1 MTTSQNPDALT
12 ALRALLAKSSHLGS
26 LSEVAE
32 TLVPERRHVLLRRA
46 AVPVVFDENMVRDV
60 LLPKLPPVSD
70 QSGYEPASDISW
82 LLGHSDIERIGSGE
96 PLYRMRA
103 DIRTTRLEKWFAPN
117 EKAPAYADVV
127 DGVSLSQAIVVH
139 LSTADG
145 APRDGWEAEHLYHLA
160 FADPDRAAKRLDQAY
175 RAADAEFDVPA
186 CYRVLQTI
194 GGQRALLVRHRD
206 QRGQP
211 ADRRQAITRL
221 IEVHDALQ
229 QYYEARCAFAGD
241 LAKSAHALEREF
253 MKDEWDR
260 IQRINTTSSA
270 SINTPEKEWIIDLT
284 AQGGMGKTIF
294 LQWLASRKCVPNR
307 VPYARIDFDFTD
319 PTVLPEAPWLVLVRL
334 AEQLNAQIAG
344 RPFSGFIEKYDEYAS
359 IARDLAVEGRAQHTG
374 EILDVTGEHRL
385 ARQVTDDFADT
396 LRDTVGG
403 AVVIVLDTLEDVI
416 RRRTTNLFAVIT
428 CLANVHS
435 SYQNLRLVLA
445 GRFDLRDDTKL
456 KGFNAAFGAVT
467 REVEV
472 QRFNVDE
479 SVNYLVAVRGLP
491 DGDAVRAMAECS
503 RGLPFALSLYAD
515 EWQLGGA
522 MTAEQVRASPN
533 PELKYLVNRVLR
545 RIESSDQALCW
556 LLRYGVVPRQ
566 LTKSFARDVLLPEL
580 QEALG
585 GGSKHDDPSRDSDPL
600 HPFYVSSMTVAA
612 QVPLIDI
619 DDLWGRLE
627 AYAST
632 LSFVRAD
639 ADRDTVIF
647 HEDAVRPMRR
657 ELQRQPVFRR
667 LQQRA
672 ASYYAKVAS
681 EVESRDTGRWVG
693 ATRAMLFHKFQLGG
707 TDAERSWRRA
717 LRAASAKNDGR
728 LVFDI
733 ATELTQPEYLDDDRR
748 PILREDGTP
757 VVSAVLLRD
766 ALIAKTRAALQ
777 LGASSGGGADVDWW
791 AEAERALED
800 LETLQRRETELEINR
815 GTVAVLR
822 AQIDARYGNADEA
835 LERLEAVRP
844 MMTSRADRMELA
856 VALGGVFATREQ
868 PEAIEYLGEA
878 IRLAEGDPGIPAR
891 QLLELRQLLAAHCA
905 LHDRYDL
912 AVEQLLLVRA
922 KLRRGSVER
931 VHVTTRLA
939 DSWLASDEPRQA
951 LGAIRNAR
959 TECVSALTAL
969 PTGAPVDDRALWLA
983 TRADLEVLE
992 ARALSAIGD
1001 HPGAVARLD
1010 AALAT
1015 AGELSRLQP
1024 TTPAVDMHAAVAQ
1037 ARARSARGTVLSV
1050 MGRHGAALDEL
1061 ETARQLWAQ
1070 SVKRVEQSATDL
1082 HEKVLLL
1089 LYRVGNL
1096 KLAEQHLN
1104 EAERISLPPR
1114 GDAWTCLRADAVR
1127 LDDARHQ
1134 PADAAKRLRASC
1146 PPEAQRM
1153 PRADM
1158 RVAVAALASD
1168 RSIDVSAYAA
1178 LLSSAIGRMSPPGAA
1193 RQCFSV
1199 VLPDFAPLVSLASV
1213 GDNGPKLAER
1223 LGVTHDATTAPSRSL
1238 CSWSRLDRARM
1249 AFALGAHDDA
1259 RRWLASVTARTLA
1272 SAPATTV
1279 AFAHYLECEMQVPH
1293 AERQA
1298 RDAALAFIAS
1308 PGESKALAGVVASR
1322 EAGLL
1327 ARSDRKD
1334 DARAMAELA
1343 APLLSG
1349 PGEVPSIWAARCD
1362 ELRAELATTP
1372 DDRQHFLAEAISR
1385 YEALGQREAAAQ
1397 LRDQRGPPKFEE
1409 SVSRERPPIVVKLGA
1424 SGMHVAGEICV
1435 ERDEVG
1441 SVPFTPGTVRTPA
1454 VDHLRSDLEASRSQA
1469 IPYQVSRL
1477 LADEW
1482 FTAIRDLGALLGP
1495 RELWEARLG
1504 DPSKR
1509 DTPPVDVRIEVS
1521 SSLLDT
1527 LPIECFAEQSDEPA
1541 YLTTDRR
1548 VGTLYRSVRVVDA
1561 RRTHV
1566 TWVQRALATITST
1579 RIFADGIEGP
1589 QTRAAVTAFQTTVGL
1604 AATGHAD
1611 GPTSALL
1618 FDRLRR
1624 LHRGDQR
1631 LRALVLAPAAEL
1643 TRSTG
1648 AEEEAAADRLARV
1661 YEEAGFETTV
1671 REGVAV
1677 AELRELCTEFHPE
1690 VIHVRAPLRE
1700 SASLGGIVL
1709 DARAT
1714 GAGDN
1719 VSAGRGDA
1727 LTPSGVTR
1735 ALGQTRWPDRPV
1747 VVLDPSRGRGRTQA
1761 MHQLLLRNGFAADL
1775 FRQGTAVAV
1784 LGVGLGE
1791 PDLHARVTRT
1801 IAESFA
1807 RGRSLSA
1814 LVADLRETPGG
1825 NRVRPVDMTFES
1837 MLPTVGVALW
1847 AYDPSLVYLA
1857 PPSAAD

>member
-1 MTTSQNPDALT
+1 VTTSPSSDSLT
-12 ALRALLAKSSHLGS
+12 ALRALLARSSHLGS
-26 LSEVAE
+26 LTEIAD

-46 AVPVVFDENMVRDV
+46 AIPVVFDEGMVRDV
-60 LLPKLPPVSD
+60 LLPNLPAIPDSTDHEPESD
-70 QSGYEPASDISW
+70 VGW
-82 LLGHSDIERIGSGE
+82 LLGHSDIERVGGAL
-96 PLYRMRA
+96 PLFRMRA
-103 DIRTTRLEKWFAPN
+103 DMRAARLEKWFAPN
-117 EKAPAYADVV
+117 EKAPGYTDAVT
-127 DGVSLSQAIVVH
+127 GVSLSQAIVAH
-139 LSTADG
+139 LSMADG
-145 APRDGWEAEHLYHLA
+145 APRGGWEAEQLYHLA
-160 FADPDRAAKRLDQAY
+160 FADPDRAGKRLDQMY
-175 RAADAEFDVPA
+175 RTADAEFDVPA
-186 CYRVLQTI
+186 CFRVLQTI

-206 QRGQP
+206 QRDQP
-211 ADRRQAITRL
+211 TERRQAITRL
-221 IEVHDALQ
+221 IEMHDALQ

-253 MKDEWDR
+253 MKEEWDR

-270 SINTPEKEWIIDLT
+270 SINTAEKEWIIDLT

-334 AEQLNAQIAG
+334 AEQLNTQIAG

-374 EILDVTGEHRL
+374 EILDVTGEQRL
-385 ARQVTDDFADT
+385 GRQVTDDFADT

-403 AVVIVLDTLEDVI
+403 AVVIVLDTIEDVI
-416 RRRTTNLFAVIT
+416 RRRTTNLLAVIT
-428 CLANVHS
+428 CLANVHDA
-435 SYQNLRLVLA
+435 YPNLRLVLA

-456 KGFNAAFGAVT
+456 KGFNAAFGSVT

-472 QRFNVDE
+472 HRFNVVE

-491 DGDAVRAMAECS
+491 DGDAVRAMAEAS

-545 RIESSDQALCW
+545 RIEASDQALCW

-566 LTKSFARDVLLPEL
+566 LTKSFARDVLLPEM
-580 QEALG
+580 EAALG
-585 GGSKHDDPSRDSDPL
+585 GESKHDDPSRDADPL
-600 HPFYVSSMTVAA
+600 HPFYATPHTRP
-612 QVPLIDI
+612 VPVLLDM
-619 DDLWGRLE
+619 DDLWARLE
-627 AYAST
+627 AYTST

-657 ELQRQPVFRR
+657 ELQRQPVYRR

-672 ASYYAKVAS
+672 ASYYARVAR
-681 EVESRDTGRWVG
+681 EIESQDPGRWVR

-707 TDAERSWRRA
+707 PDAERSWRRA
-717 LRAASAKNDGR
+717 LHAASAKNDVR

-748 PILREDGTP
+748 PIVREDGTP
-757 VVSAVLLRD
+757 VVSADLLRD
-766 ALIAKTRAALQ
+766 ALLAKTRSALQ
-777 LGASSGGGADVDWW
+777 LGATTGGAADVDWW
-791 AEAERALED
+791 SEAERSLDD
-800 LETLQRRETELEINR
+800 LDALQRRDETLEINR

-822 AQIDARYGNADEA
+822 AQIDARYGNADDA
-835 LERLEAVRP
+835 LKRLEEVRP
-844 MMTSRADRMELA
+844 SMTSRADRMELA
-856 VALGGVFATREQ
+856 VALGGVFATREE
-868 PEAIEYLGEA
+868 PEAIDHLAEA
-878 IRLAEGDPGIPAR
+878 IKLAEDDPGIAPR
-891 QLLELRQLLAAHCA
+891 QLLELRQLLAAHCT

-912 AVEQLLLVRA
+912 AAEQLLLVRA
-922 KLRRGSVER
+922 RLRRASIDR
-931 VHVTTRLA
+931 CQVTARLA
-939 DSWLASDEPRQA
+939 ETWLASDEPRQA
-951 LGAIRNAR
+951 LGAVRNAS
-959 TECVSALTAL
+959 TECASALAAL
-969 PTGAPVDDRALWLA
+969 SNRAPVDERALWLA
-983 TRADLEVLE
+983 TRAELEVLE
-992 ARALSAIGD
+992 AKALAGVGD
-1001 HPGAVARLD
+1001 HAPALGRLD
-1010 AALAT
+1010 AALET
-1015 AGELSRLQP
+1015 ASELSALQ
-1024 TTPAVDMHAAVAQ
+1024 AGNSSVEMHAAVAQ
-1037 ARARSARGTVLSV
+1037 ARARSARGGVLSV

-1096 KLAEQHLN
+1096 NMAEQHLN

-1127 LDDARHQ
+1127 LDDARHES
-1134 PADAAKRLRASC
+1134 ANAANRLRSSC
-1146 PPEAQRM
+1146 PPETRRI
-1153 PRADM
+1153 PRVDV

-1168 RSIDVSAYAA
+1168 RGDDVPAYVA
-1178 LLSSAIGRMSPPGAA
+1178 LLDKAIDRISPPGAA
-1193 RQCFSV
+1193 RQAFSV
-1199 VLPDFAPLVSLASV
+1199 ALPGFAPLTPLA
-1213 GDNGPKLAER
+1213 GLGEDGLKLAQR
-1223 LGVTHDATTAPSRSL
+1223 LGVTYDTASASSRSL
-1238 CSWSRLDRARM
+1238 CSWSRLDRARI
-1249 AFALGAHDDA
+1249 AFALGARDDA
-1259 RRWLASVTARTLA
+1259 RRWLASVSARTL
-1272 SAPATTV
+1272 SRAPATTV
-1279 AFAHYLECEMQVPH
+1279 AFAHYLECELQVPDP
-1293 AERQA
+1293 ERQA
-1298 RDAALAFIAS
+1298 REASLAFIAS
-1308 PGESKALAGVVASR
+1308 PGDARVLAGVVASR
-1322 EAGLL
+1322 EAALL
-1327 ARSDRKD
+1327 ARAGRKD
-1334 DARAMAELA
+1334 DARAMADLA

-1349 PGEVPSIWAARCD
+1349 PGDMPSIWAARCD

-1385 YEALGQREAAAQ
+1385 YEALGQRDAAAQ
-1397 LRDQRGPPKFEE
+1397 LREQRGPPKFEA
-1409 SVSRERPPIVVKLGA
+1409 SVSRERPPIVVRLGV
-1424 SGMHVAGEICV
+1424 SGMDVAGEICV
-1435 ERDEVG
+1435 EGEEAG
-1441 SVPFTPGTVRTPA
+1441 SVAFTEATERTPA
-1454 VDHLRSDLEASRSQA
+1454 LVHLRSDLEAARSQA

-1482 FTAIRDLGALLGP
+1482 VGTIRELGRLLGP
-1495 RELWEARLG
+1495 RELWDTRLC
-1504 DPSKR
+1504 DPSQR
-1509 DTPPVDVRIEVS
+1509 DLPPVDVRLEVS
-1521 SSLLDT
+1521 APMLDT
-1527 LPIECFAEQSDEPA
+1527 LPIECFAEQTDEPA
-1541 YLTTDRR
+1541 YFTVDRR
-1548 VGTLYRSVRVVDA
+1548 IGTLYRSVRVVDA

-1566 TWVQRALATITST
+1566 TWVQRALATITGT
-1579 RIFADGIEGP
+1579 RVFADGIDGP
-1589 QTRAAVTAFQTTVGL
+1589 QTRVAVTAFQASVGL
-1604 AATGHAD
+1604 PATGQAD

-1624 LHRGDQR
+1624 LQRGDQR
-1631 LRALVLAPAAEL
+1631 LRALVLAPAADL
-1643 TRSTG
+1643 ARSTG

-1677 AELRELCTEFHPE
+1677 AELRQICTEFHPD

-1714 GAGDN
+1714 GSGDN
-1719 VSAGRGDA
+1719 VSASRGDA

-1735 ALGQTRWPDRPV
+1735 ALGQSRWPDRPI

-1807 RGRSLSA
+1807 RGRSLAA
-1814 LVADLRETPGG
+1814 LAAELRETPGG
-1825 NRVRPVDMTFES
+1825 TTVRPVDMTLES

-1857 PPSAAD
+1857 PPSATA

>member
-1 MTTSQNPDALT
+1 MTTSQSPDSLT
-12 ALRALLAKSSHLGS
+12 ALRELLAKSSHLGS

-32 TLVPERRHVLLRRA
+32 SLVPERRHTLLRRSA
-46 AVPVVFDENMVRDV
+46 IPIVFDEAMVRTVLIPNLPAPDDKTTSDPGADV
-60 LLPKLPPVSD
+60 
-70 QSGYEPASDISW
+70 SW
-82 LLGHSDIERIGSGE
+82 LLGHSDIERVGGSE

-103 DIRTTRLEKWFAPN
+103 DIRATRLEKWFAPN
-117 EKAPAYADVV
+117 EKAKPYSDVV
-127 DGVSLSQAIVVH
+127 DAVTLSKAIVDF
-139 LSTADG
+139 LSTGDG
-145 APRDGWEAEHLYHLA
+145 APRDGWVAEQLYHLSM
-160 FADPDRAAKRLDQAY
+160 ADPDRAAKRLDEMY

-221 IEVHDALQ
+221 VETHDALQ

-253 MKDEWDR
+253 MKDEWAR
-260 IQRINTTSSA
+260 IQRINTTSGS
-270 SINTPEKEWIIDLT
+270 SVNTPEPEWIIDLT

-294 LQWLASRKCVPNR
+294 LQWLASRKCLPNR

-334 AEQLNAQIAG
+334 AEQLNTQIAG

-374 EILDVTGEHRL
+374 EILGATGEQRL
-385 ARQVTDDFADT
+385 GRQVTDDFADT

-416 RRRTTNLFAVIT
+416 RRRTTNLLAVIT
-428 CLANVHS
+428 CLSNVHS
-435 SYQNLRLVLA
+435 SYPNLRLVLA
-445 GRFDLRDDTKL
+445 GRFDLRDDSKL
-456 KGFNAAFGAVT
+456 KGFNAAFGSVT
-467 REVEV
+467 REVQV
-472 QRFNVDE
+472 HRFEIEE

-491 DGDAVRAMAECS
+491 DGDPVRAMAECS

-533 PELKYLVNRVLR
+533 PELKYLVNRVLG
-545 RIESSDQALCW
+545 RIEASDQALCW

-566 LTKSFARDVLLPEL
+566 LTKSFARDVLLPEM
-580 QEALG
+580 EAALG
-585 GGSKHDDPSRDSDPL
+585 GGSPHDDPSRDADPL
-600 HPFYVSSMTVAA
+600 HPYYAA
-612 QVPLIDI
+612 QQTALSAAPAIDI

-639 ADRDTVIF
+639 ADRDTVVF

-672 ASYYAKVAS
+672 ATYYARLAR
-681 EVESRDTGRWVG
+681 EVESQDTGRWVR

-707 TDAERSWRRA
+707 ADAERSWRRA
-717 LRAASAKNDGR
+717 IQAALGKHDAR
-728 LVFDI
+728 LVFDV
-733 ATELTQPEYLDDDRR
+733 ATELTQPEYLDDDRK
-748 PILREDGTP
+748 PIIREDGAP
-757 VVSAVLLRD
+757 VVTSALLRD
-766 ALIAKTRAALQ
+766 ALIARARSALQ
-777 LGASSGGGADVDWW
+777 LGASSGGLADVDWW
-791 AEAERALED
+791 AEAERALDD
-800 LETLQRRETELEINR
+800 LDALARREPELALNH
-815 GTVAVLR
+815 GTLAVMR
-822 AQIDARYGNADEA
+822 AQIDARYGNADDA
-835 LERLEAVRP
+835 LKRLEAVRP
-844 MMTSRADRMELA
+844 TMTSRADRMELA
-856 VALGGVFATREQ
+856 VALGGVFATREE
-868 PEAIEYLGEA
+868 PAAIDHFSEA
-878 IRLAEGDPGIPAR
+878 IRLAEGDPDIPPR
-891 QLLELRQLLAAHCA
+891 QLLELRQLLATHCT

-912 AVEQLLLVRA
+912 AVEQLLQVRSR
-922 KLRRGSVER
+922 LRRGSIER
-931 VHVTTRLA
+931 CQVTARLA
-939 DSWLASDEPRQA
+939 DAWLSSDDPRQA
-951 LGAIRNAR
+951 IGAARNAWA
-959 TECVSALTAL
+959 ECETAL
-969 PTGAPVDDRALWLA
+969 AALKAGTAPEEHATWLA
-983 TRADLEVLE
+983 TRAELETLE
-992 ARALSAIGD
+992 ARALAAVGD
-1001 HPGAVARLD
+1001 HPPALARLD
-1010 AALAT
+1010 AALST
-1015 AGELSRLQP
+1015 ANELSSLSS
-1024 TTPAVDMHAAVAQ
+1024 AGAGIDMHAAVAQ
-1037 ARARSARGTVLSV
+1037 ARARSMRGAVLSV
-1050 MGRHGAALDEL
+1050 MARHGAALDEL

-1082 HEKVLLL
+1082 HEKVQLL

-1114 GDAWTCLRADAVR
+1114 GDAWSALRVDAVR
-1127 LDDARHQ
+1127 LDDAQHC
-1134 PADAAKRLRASC
+1134 ADDAAKRLRNALS
-1146 PPEAQRM
+1146 PDTQRI
-1153 PRADM
+1153 PRVDV
-1158 RVAVAALASD
+1158 RVAAGALSLERAPGVADGYGTLLARAVDRISPPSAARVALSAAIPDLAPLTCMPLGDAGRALASALGLGC
-1168 RSIDVSAYAA
+1168 DVAN
-1178 LLSSAIGRMSPPGAA
+1178 P
-1193 RQCFSV
+1193 
-1199 VLPDFAPLVSLASV
+1199 
-1213 GDNGPKLAER
+1213 
-1223 LGVTHDATTAPSRSL
+1223 PSRSL
-1238 CSWSRLDRARM
+1238 TSWARLDRARM
-1249 AFALGAHDDA
+1249 AFALGARDDA
-1259 RRWLASVTARTLA
+1259 RRWLASVTARALTR
-1272 SAPATTV
+1272 APATTV
-1279 AFAHYLECEMQVPH
+1279 AFAHYLECEMQVPE

-1298 RDAALAFIAS
+1298 REASLAFIAT
-1308 PGESKALAGVVASR
+1308 PGDARVLAGVVATR
-1322 EAGLL
+1322 EATLL
-1327 ARSDRKD
+1327 ARSGRKD
-1334 DARAMAELA
+1334 DARAMADLA
-1343 APLLSG
+1343 APLLAVA
-1349 PGEVPSIWAARCD
+1349 GEVPSIWSARCD
-1362 ELRAELATTP
+1362 ELRADLAATP
-1372 DDRQHFLAEAISR
+1372 DDKQHFVAEAISR
-1385 YEALGQREAAAQ
+1385 YEALGQREAASR
-1397 LRDQRGPPKFEE
+1397 LRERRGPPKYEE
-1409 SVSRERPPIVVKLGA
+1409 TVSGERPPIVVTLSA
-1424 SGMHVAGEICV
+1424 SGMDVVGEISV
-1435 ERDEVG
+1435 ERDNAGPAKYMATATG
-1441 SVPFTPGTVRTPA
+1441 SPA
-1454 VDHLRSDLEASRSQA
+1454 LDHLRSDLEAAKAQA

-1495 RELWEARLG
+1495 RSLWDARLG
-1504 DPSKR
+1504 DASKR
-1509 DTPPVDVRIEVS
+1509 DGAPVDVRLEVVS
-1521 SSLLDT
+1521 PVLDT
-1527 LPIECFAEQSDEPA
+1527 LPLECLAEQTDEPA
-1541 YLTTDRR
+1541 YLTVDRR

-1566 TWVQRALATITST
+1566 TWVQRALASIMNV

-1589 QTRAAVTAFQTTVGL
+1589 QTRGAVMQFQKSVGL
-1604 AATGHAD
+1604 VPTGQAD

-1624 LHRGDQR
+1624 VHRGDVP
-1631 LRALVLAPAAEL
+1631 LRALVLAPAPEVA
-1643 TRSTG
+1643 RSTG

-1671 REGVAV
+1671 REGVTV

-1709 DARAT
+1709 DARAPT
-1714 GAGDN
+1714 SGDN
-1719 VSAGRGDA
+1719 VSAARGDA

-1735 ALGQTRWPDRPV
+1735 ALGQTRWPDRPI

-1814 LVADLRETPGG
+1814 LAAELREMPGG
-1825 NRVRPVDMTFES
+1825 ATVRPVDMTFES

-1857 PPSAAD
+1857 APTPAE